1 MAEILIVQY
10 GNDQAA
16 AEQVFGD
23 SLAVGDFTGEDSLEL
38 PVALSVFSGELFAAE
53 SFLAG
58 AELPADPELLHDAL
72 L

>member
-1 MAEILIVQY
+1 LIVQY

-16 AEQVFGD
+16 AEQVFL
-23 SLAVGDFTGEDSLEL
+23 SLTAGEDSLEL
-38 PVALSVFSGELFAAE
+38 PVAFSVFSGELFAAE
-53 SFLAG
+53 SVVAG

>member
-1 MAEILIVQY
+1 MAEILLVQY

-16 AEQVFGD
+16 AEQVFW
-23 SLAVGDFTGEDSLEL
+23 SLTAGEDSLEL

-53 SFLAG
+53 SFWAG

>member
-1 MAEILIVQY
+1 MVEILIVQY

-16 AEQVFGD
+16 ADQVFW
-23 SLAVGDFTGEDSLEL
+23 SLTAGEDSLEQ

-53 SFLAG
+53 SVVAG
-58 AELPADPELLHDAL
+58 AELPADPEPLHDAL